1 MKCDIC
7 GSPAAVH
14 VCEMCFGKK
23 TERHLCSRHA
33 GAAEGVGAE
42 NLPPDRRT
50 VWLVAGLLDKIVVMS
65 TVSEIERAIEQLAPD
80 DFVRIREW
88 IAKLDASR
96 WDKQLENDVAAGRL
110 DELAAEALDDLKNGR
125 CTDL

>member
-1 MKCDIC
+1 
-7 GSPAAVH
+7 
-14 VCEMCFGKK
+14 
-23 TERHLCSRHA
+23 
-33 GAAEGVGAE
+33 
-42 NLPPDRRT
+42 
-50 VWLVAGLLDKIVVMS
+50 MS

>member
-1 MKCDIC
+1 
-7 GSPAAVH
+7 
-14 VCEMCFGKK
+14 
-23 TERHLCSRHA
+23 
-33 GAAEGVGAE
+33 
-42 NLPPDRRT
+42 
-50 VWLVAGLLDKIVVMS
+50 MS

-88 IAKLDASR
+88 IAELDASR